1 MRNNFSNTNARA
13 DKVSENRIIIMTSNG
28 IYLKTK
34 KIINY
39 RIMKYIAKTKF
50 IKKNLN
56 IHYGYGA
63 NFTSLFL

>member
-1 MRNNFSNTNARA
+1 
-13 DKVSENRIIIMTSNG
+13 MTTNG
-28 IYLKTK
+28 IYLKSK
-34 KIINY
+34 YIINY

-63 NFTSLFL
+63 NFTSLFLWSFY